1 MDKIGLSNLISY
13 VNIDNKINFKIYEKI
28 MSVLPEFDMKYLIN
42 FSIEKIGTDKL
53 NYQKIN
59 FIEIID
65 LFSQQDN
72 LMS

>member
-1 MDKIGLSNLISY
+1 
-13 VNIDNKINFKIYEKI
+13 

-59 FIEIID
+59 FLEIID